1 MDHNNN
7 HSNFGYRFFGLHF
20 SPEPPEPLRVCRNP
34 EFTEFIET
42 LGVFFASQ
50 DCPEPVGTV
59 ATPPLDDEQWSHG
72 GRDRTCRLVLS
83 QEPTEVGSAE
93 SPPPFLSRANSFIS
107 GGLQLENL
115 RGELYQS
122 WQVCEWADEGEM
134 KHQLDPQEFC
144 EIYYTSSIKG
154 RHFFKFSK
162 MPC

>member
-20 SPEPPEPLRVCRNP
+20 SPEPPEHLRVCRNP

-42 LGVFFASQ
+42 LGRFFASQ

-72 GRDRTCRLVLS
+72 GRYRTCRLVLS

-93 SPPPFLSRANSFIS
+93 FPPPFLSRSNSFIS

-115 RGELYQS
+115 QGELHETLH
-122 WQVCEWADEGEM
+122 VCSQGDGGQTE
-134 KHQLDPQEFC
+134 HQLDPL
-144 EIYYTSSIKG
+144 G
-154 RHFFKFSK
+154 FFKIFQIGAWGREFDRK
-162 MPC
+162 PPP